1 MARDDKSFENKDNFG
16 AFDDFMIDYDDQEDS
31 SKEEEKKEQK
41 SDYDSEKDLN
51 EETTRMLESQISMDY
66 DSPKQEEIDFDTARK
81 IKEIED
87 QEPDPVKYEEPK
99 KDLKSQI
106 IKYAT
111 WAFIGLIVF
120 IILMAL
126 LTSSKS
132 SGTKKEKKE
141 RNITLSS
148 GEKYSFANDVG
159 DYKWESSENEV
170 ATVTTTGEIQALK
183 KGTTII
189 TITTDN
195 EIITYKV
202 TVEDINQSVTV
213 TRIKMDKNTLEL
225 NTGDNYEMHVNIYPE
240 NATSTD
246 ISWSSSNDE
255 IATVDSNGKIT
266 AISKGNCTIT
276 ARSSNGNYDICL
288 VKVDG
293 NGKKSG
299 IVGEIQEIKFTS
311 SNIVLKEGIDYIV
324 NYSILPEN
332 AKGDIEWI
340 SSNES
345 IATVEDGVIKTIKEG
360 TISIIA
366 RNGTVEQ
373 SLTLTVVKGD
383 ENTPDVISD
392 GSTVP
397 VYSIS
402 LNQTE
407 VGLYVGTSYTLSALF
422 NPSNATNQTI
432 TWTSSDNSIVS
443 VDANGIITGIKIG
456 EANITATS
464 HNNKIAICHVKV
476 IANNESKIE
485 DNKTEDTKISLD
497 TSYLSLNINETA
509 QLIETITPNGSVT
522 NVKWSSSNEKIA
534 KVSDSG
540 MVTGV
545 GVGNATI
552 TATLSN
558 GAKAECTV
566 NVSQKI
572 INPFLISLS
581 QTRLNLSINE
591 SRVITATV
599 RPDNATNK
607 NITWSSSNTNV
618 ATVNANGKVTAKAN
632 GTAIITART
641 VNGIKA
647 QCTVV
652 VNGGVAIKFN
662 KTTTNLEVGKTE
674 MLIPTITNGTRSNI
688 KWSSSNTNV
697 ATVDSNG
704 RVTGKKAG
712 TANITATISNTTAT
726 CKVTVYE
733 VKPVVDSSIIGAAV
747 SLTDGLDDIEISKLL
762 ENTYND
768 TINIDN
774 HNYKIF
780 KQRNFR
786 EYSFWYNGNI
796 ADNGAA
802 PIALSIILSGY
813 MTINPVSVA
822 NYMGY
827 ASLDRIIDTSNYYGF
842 DVGKIIYY
850 DSYENNDK
858 KIKEYSTIIKKHL
871 EEGNP
876 IIAYV
881 SGSSNSKCIK
891 YKYSG
896 NNHYI
901 AILGL
906 DSNNNLIVGNPG
918 ILDGSG
924 TIEELLNCYMPG
936 NDKALLLLFPNK

>member
-16 AFDDFMIDYDDQEDS
+16 AFDDFMVDYDEQDS
-31 SKEEEKKEQK
+31 SNEEEKKEPK
-41 SDYDSEKDLN
+41 DEYDIEKNIN

-66 DSPKQEEIDFDTARK
+66 DSPKQEETNFDTARK
-81 IKEIED
+81 MKEIED
-87 QEPDPVKYEEPK
+87 QEPEPVKYEDPK
-99 KDLKSQI
+99 KDLKSKLV
-106 IKYAT
+106 KYAT
-111 WAFIGLIVF
+111 WAFVGLIVF

-126 LTSSKS
+126 LTSAG
-132 SGTKKEKKE
+132 SGGNKKEKKE
-141 RNITLSS
+141 KNITLSS

-159 DYKWESSENEV
+159 DYRWESSENEV
-170 ATVTTTGEIQALK
+170 ATVTTSGEIQALK
-183 KGTTII
+183 KGTTVI
-189 TITTDN
+189 TITTDD

-225 NTGDNYEMHVNIYPE
+225 DTGESYDMNVTIYPN

-246 ISWSSSNDE
+246 ISWSSSDNE

-266 AISKGNCTIT
+266 AVSKGNCTIT

-288 VKVDG
+288 VKVGG

-299 IVGEIQEIKFTS
+299 IVGEIEEIKFTS
-311 SNIVLKEGIDYIV
+311 SNIVLKAGIEYIV
-324 NYSILPEN
+324 HYSILPEN
-332 AKGDIEWI
+332 ARGDIEWI
-340 SSNES
+340 SSNEKV
-345 IATVEDGVIKTIKEG
+345 ATVEDGVIKTINEG

-366 RNGTVEQ
+366 KNGNVEQ

-383 ENTPDVISD
+383 ANTPDVISD

-422 NPSNATNQTI
+422 NPSNATNQAI

-443 VDANGIITGIKIG
+443 IDTNGKITGLKIG

-464 HNNKIAICHVKV
+464 YNNKIATCHVKV
-476 IANNESKIE
+476 IAKEETQKDDVKI
-485 DNKTEDTKISLD
+485 TLD
-497 TSYLSLNINETA
+497 TSYLSININESA
-509 QLIETITPNGSVT
+509 QLIETITPNGSVA
-522 NVKWSSSNEKIA
+522 NVKWSSSDEKIA
-534 KVSDSG
+534 KVDNSG
-540 MVTGV
+540 MVTGIST
-545 GVGNATI
+545 GNATI
-552 TATLSN
+552 TASLSN
-558 GAKAECTV
+558 GAKAECVV
-566 NVSQKI
+566 NVSQKT
-572 INPFLISLS
+572 INPLLISLS
-581 QTRLNLSINE
+581 QTRLNLNINE

-599 RPDNATNK
+599 RPENATNK
-607 NITWSSSNTNV
+607 NITWSSSNTSI
-618 ATVNANGKVTAKAN
+618 ATVDSNGKVTAKGS
-632 GTAIITART
+632 GTAIITARA
-641 VNGIKA
+641 VNGVKA

-652 VNGGVAIKFN
+652 VNGGVAIKLN
-662 KTTTNLEVGKTE
+662 KTTMDLYVGNSE
-674 MLIPTITNGTRSNI
+674 ILIPSVTNGSKNNI
-688 KWSSSNTNV
+688 KWTSSNTSV

-704 RVTGKKAG
+704 KVTGKKAG
-712 TANITATISNTTAT
+712 TVNITATISNITAT
-726 CKVTVYE
+726 CKVTV
-733 VKPVVDSSIIGAAV
+733 KAAKAAVDTSIIEASV
-747 SLTDGLDDIEISKLL
+747 SLTDGLDDIEMNKLL
-762 ENTYND
+762 ETTYNN
-768 TINIDN
+768 TIDINN
-774 HNYKIF
+774 HSYKIF

-813 MTINPVSVA
+813 MTVNPVSVA

-827 ASLDRIIDTSNYYGF
+827 ASLDSIIDTTNYYGF
-842 DVGKIIYY
+842 DVSKIIYY
-850 DSYENNDK
+850 DSDENDVIK
-858 KIKEYSTIIKKHL
+858 VKEYSTIIKEHL
-871 EEGNP
+871 EKGNP

-881 SGSSNSKCIK
+881 SGSSNSKCVK

-896 NNHYI
+896 SNHYI

-936 NDKALLLLFPNK
+936 NDKALLLLVPNE